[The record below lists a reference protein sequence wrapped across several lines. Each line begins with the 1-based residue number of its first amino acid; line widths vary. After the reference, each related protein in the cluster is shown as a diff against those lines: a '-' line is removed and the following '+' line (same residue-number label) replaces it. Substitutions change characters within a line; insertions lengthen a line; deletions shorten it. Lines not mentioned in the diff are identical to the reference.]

1 MDARIYSV
9 IRRDGTTFYRLNIF
23 ASIFILLAEILLV
36 LITII
41 LFKVN
46 ASAEL
51 LIVFTILCIG
61 WPIIALKYYQKVFKY
76 HRVVR
81 FKDIYLTLLAPRR
94 SIVNNYY
101 GRKKKL
107 AINTINISAHRKRG

>member
-23 ASIFILLAEILLV
+23 ASIFILLVEIVIV
-36 LITII
+36 LIDII
-41 LFKVN
+41 LAKVN

-51 LIVFTILCIG
+51 LIVFAVLSIG
-61 WPIIALKYYQKVFKY
+61 WPVIALKYYQKVFKY

-81 FKDIYLTLLAPRR
+81 FKDIYLTLLAPPKTV
-94 SIVNNYY
+94 VNNYH
-101 GRKKKL
+101 GRRKKL

>member
-23 ASIFILLAEILLV
+23 ASIFILLVEIILV
-36 LITII
+36 LFDII
-41 LFKVN
+41 FVKAN

-51 LIVFTILCIG
+51 LIVFVILTFG
-61 WPIIALKYYQKVFKY
+61 WPVIALKFYQKVFKY

-94 SIVNNYY
+94 TIVNNYPA
-101 GRKKKL
+101 RKKNL
-107 AINTINISAHRKRG
+107 AIKTINISAHRKRG